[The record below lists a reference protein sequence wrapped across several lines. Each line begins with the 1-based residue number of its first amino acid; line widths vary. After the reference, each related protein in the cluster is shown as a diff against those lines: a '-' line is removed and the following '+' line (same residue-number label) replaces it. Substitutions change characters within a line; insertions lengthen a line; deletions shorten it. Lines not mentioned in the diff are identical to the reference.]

1 MIEIL
6 PSILAADFARLGEH
20 IAEAER
26 GGLSMLH
33 LDVMDGHFAPNFSI
47 GIPVVESVRK
57 ATKLALDVHLMIED
71 ADRYAPMFIEAGADC
86 VSVHQEACPH
96 LDRTLRMIQSEGAR
110 AGAVLNPATP
120 LATLLH
126 VLPIVDFV
134 LLMSVNPGFGG
145 QKLIPYVLDK
155 VRALRDWREREG
167 LTFAIEMDGGVTL
180 DNVGIVAEAGVDWIV
195 AGSSVFGTPDA
206 GQAVARL
213 REAAQQALAGRA

>member
-1 MIEIL
+1 
-6 PSILAADFARLGEH
+6 
-20 IAEAER
+20 
-26 GGLSMLH
+26 
-33 LDVMDGHFAPNFSI
+33 
-47 GIPVVESVRK
+47 
-57 ATKLALDVHLMIED
+57 
-71 ADRYAPMFIEAGADC
+71 
-86 VSVHQEACPH
+86 
-96 LDRTLRMIQSEGAR
+96 
-110 AGAVLNPATP
+110 
-120 LATLLH
+120 